1 MKKDKGITLISL
13 IVYIIVMSI
22 AIAVMSA
29 IISNFYENTTA
40 VQGSIEEIIKFNK
53 FNTYFLKEIKSL
65 DNNIDSMSEKY
76 ILFSSGN
83 SFSISN
89 NTLYYNNVQICQ
101 GVNDISFEAIENEL
115 ELEERTIIKVELEIG
130 TFKKAINYKIEN
142 IY

>member
-1 MKKDKGITLISL
+1 MKKDKGVTLISL